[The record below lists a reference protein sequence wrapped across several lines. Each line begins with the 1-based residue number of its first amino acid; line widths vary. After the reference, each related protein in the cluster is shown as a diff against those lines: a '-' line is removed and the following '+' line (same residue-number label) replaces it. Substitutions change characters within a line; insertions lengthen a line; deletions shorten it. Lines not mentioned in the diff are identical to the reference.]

1 MVCNNCQ
8 KDIAAGS
15 KFCYNCGAKQPESA
29 PAGLPQQ
36 SDVKRRLVRSSSN
49 KIIAGVCAGLADYFD
64 LDPTV
69 IRIIWVLAFF
79 CAGTGLLAYIIL
91 WIVLPLAPSAA
102 IRSSATT
109 AS

>member
-1 MVCNNCQ
+1 M
-8 KDIAAGS
+8 
-15 KFCYNCGAKQPESA
+15 
-29 PAGLPQQ
+29 
-36 SDVKRRLVRSSSN
+36 RSSSN